1 MDILV
6 ILYLGKERICLNLAT
21 TINIQK
27 FSVHDGPGIR
37 TTVFFKGCPLK
48 CWWCHNPESQNKN
61 HEILYFQERCTAC
74 GICLKRCPEEAI
86 EIKDNTVFVDE
97 NKCTICGKCTDFC
110 PNNAREYVGRDFTVQ
125 ELMKEIIKDEAFYD
139 ESGGGVTFSGGEPLI
154 YADFLKEVLKACK
167 IRGIHTAVDTCGHAK
182 WEEFDKIADDVDLFL
197 YDLKQINS
205 EKHKK
210 YMGVD
215 NKLILENLKKLSD
228 RGCNIFVR
236 MPIILGVNDD
246 DEHIDKSVCYLSN
259 LNIIQVN
266 LLPYHKMGMDKYK
279 RLKMEYK
286 LSGTEKPS
294 EERLYEI
301 SERFKKAG
309 IQVKI
314 GG

>member
-1 MDILV
+1 MIS
-6 ILYLGKERICLNLAT
+6 AT

-37 TTVFFKGCPLK
+37 TTVFLKGCPLK

-61 HEILYFQERCTAC
+61 HEIIYFEERCTRC
-74 GICLKRCPEEAI
+74 GVCVKRCEENAI
-86 EIKDNTVFVDE
+86 EIKDNVVIIDK
-97 NKCTICGKCTDFC
+97 NKCNLCGKCSDFC
-110 PNNAREYVGRDFTVQ
+110 PSNAREYVGKEFTVR
-125 ELMKEIIKDEAFYD
+125 ELMKEVIKDEVFYD

-154 YADFLKEVLKACK
+154 YVEFLKEALQFCK
-167 IRGIHTAVDTCGHAK
+167 DRGIHTTLDTCGYVK
-182 WEEFDKIADDVDLFL
+182 WESFERIVDKVDLFL
-197 YDLKQINS
+197 YDIKMMND

-210 YMGVD
+210 YTGVG
-215 NKLILENLKKLSD
+215 NKLILENLNRLSE

-236 MPIILGVNDD
+236 MPIIAGVNDD
-246 DEHIDKSVCYLSN
+246 DENINESVCYLSK

-279 RLKMEYK
+279 RLKMQYK

-294 EERLYEI
+294 DEKMNEI
-301 SERFKKAG
+301 VKKFRKVG
-309 IQVKI
+309 IKVKI